1 MKSKSKQVTYQEYL
15 KIPELLSLQKP
26 LSNETESPAHE
37 EMLFIITH
45 QVYELWFKQILH
57 ELDSVLELFGEKT
70 INESQMGIILSRFE
84 RITEIQKLLIE
95 QIRIIETMSPSD
107 FLEFR
112 DLLAPASGFQSVQ
125 FRLLEIKMGLEKENR
140 ILFEKRAYS
149 SALNEDQR
157 ANLEIAENSL
167 SLFDGVNHWLER
179 TPFLDFEGF
188 SFWDSYRDAVN
199 ENLMS
204 QKKLLDSKNLS
215 QEEKLR
221 MEKNYENTRK
231 NFEAIIDETKHNEMI
246 ETGQKNL
253 SYKALQAALL
263 IFLYRDQPV
272 LFLPYRLLTGLIEM
286 DENLTSWRYRHALM
300 AHRMIGMKTG
310 TGGSSGYS
318 YLRATAERHKVF
330 RDFTNLTTFFLPRSK
345 LPVLPKEVQKK
356 LGFYYSHTMDSK

>member
-15 KIPELLSLQKP
+15 NIPELLSLQKP

-57 ELDSVLELFGEKT
+57 ELDSVLELFNEKT

-140 ILFEKRAYS
+140 ILFEKQPYS
-149 SALNEDQR
+149 KALNEDQK
-157 ANLEIAENSL
+157 LTLKTAENSL

-221 MEKNYENTRK
+221 MEKNYENTLK
-231 NFEAIIDETKHNEMI
+231 NFEAIMDETKHNEMI

-330 RDFTNLTTFFLPRSK
+330 RDFTNLTTFFLPQSK
-345 LPVLPKEVQKK
+345 LPVLPKEVQMK